1 MFDTRGTFDVK
12 RQAMVSVGLAMGQ
25 MGGVK
30 SVWLRLWVAAFAF
43 YVWTLSYAQDS
54 IDFENTLGAIPD
66 SICNAALFL
75 QGPVGFAVVA
85 VIFFIGLIRMLAG
98 NRGGLGFIITAFVI
112 GLVLLAAP
120 EILAVF
126 TEDGCV

>member
-1 MFDTRGTFDVK
+1 MIDARSHFDIRGQLMYAV
-12 RQAMVSVGLAMGQ
+12 QPYMVQEVL
-25 MGGVK
+25 K
-30 SVWLRLWVAAFAF
+30 SAWFKVWLAALAF
-43 YVWTLSYAQDS
+43 VTWTMSYAQDS
-54 IDFENTLGAIPD
+54 IDFENTLGAIPE

-85 VIFFIGLIRMLAG
+85 IVFFIGLIRILAG

>member
-1 MFDTRGTFDVK
+1 MIDTRGHLDVR
-12 RQAMVSVGLAMGQ
+12 RQVVYAVQPFMGQ
-25 MGGVK
+25 EVFRSMWFK
-30 SVWLRLWVAAFAF
+30 AWLVALSFAI
-43 YVWTLSYAQDS
+43 WTMSYAQDS
-54 IDFENTLGAIPD
+54 IDFENTLGAIPE

-85 VIFFIGLIRMLAG
+85 IVFFIGLIRILAG
-98 NRGGLGFIITAFVI
+98 NRGGLGFIITAFVV

>member
-1 MFDTRGTFDVK
+1 MYAVQPF
-12 RQAMVSVGLAMGQ
+12 MVQEVL
-25 MGGVK
+25 K
-30 SVWLRLWVAAFAF
+30 SVWFKVWVAALAF
-43 YVWTLSYAQDS
+43 VTWTMSYAQDS
-54 IDFENTLGAIPD
+54 IDFENTLGAIPE

-85 VIFFIGLIRMLAG
+85 VIFVIGLIRILAG

-112 GLVLLAAP
+112 GLVLIAAP

-126 TEDGCV
+126 TEDGCI

>member
-1 MFDTRGTFDVK
+1 MIDTHVHDSR
-12 RQAMVSVGLAMGQ
+12 RQLMYAVQPFTVQEALKSAWFRAWSVAL
-25 MGGVK
+25 
-30 SVWLRLWVAAFAF
+30 AFAI
-43 YVWTLSYAQDS
+43 WTMSYAQES
-54 IDFENTLGAIPD
+54 IDFENTLGAIPE

-85 VIFFIGLIRMLAG
+85 IIFIIGLIRILAG

-126 TEDGCV
+126 TEDGCI

>member
-1 MFDTRGTFDVK
+1 MFDTRGAFDIKKQVIVTAALFTGQQGGV
-12 RQAMVSVGLAMGQ
+12 RSVGAKLWLA
-25 MGGVK
+25 V
-30 SVWLRLWVAAFAF
+30 FAF
-43 YVWTLSYAQDS
+43 YLWTLSYAQDS
-54 IDFENTLGAIPD
+54 IDFENTLGAIPE

>member
-1 MFDTRGTFDVK
+1 MIDRGHLDIR
-12 RQAMVSVGLAMGQ
+12 RQVVYAVQPFMGQKVFKSMWFRAWWVGL
-25 MGGVK
+25 
-30 SVWLRLWVAAFAF
+30 SFAI
-43 YVWTLSYAQDS
+43 WTMSYAQDA
-54 IDFENTLGAIPD
+54 IDFENTLGAIPE

-85 VIFFIGLIRMLAG
+85 IIFFIGLIRILAG
-98 NRGGLGFIITAFVI
+98 NRGGLGFIITAFVV